1 MPVFLQCLII
11 VDIGTGSG
19 KWVIEVAYEYSST
32 RVIGT
37 DLSPIQD
44 TEVPANA
51 EFILMDL
58 TAGLQF
64 DDGSTDLVQSRFE
77 TNQQLY

>member
-1 MPVFLQCLII
+1 MI

-19 KWVIEVAYEYSST
+19 KWVIEVADEHST
-32 RVIGT
+32 ARVIGT
-37 DLSPIQD
+37 DLSPIQP

-58 TAGLQF
+58 TEGLQF
-64 DDGSTDLVQSRFE
+64 DDGSTDLVQSRFDA
-77 TNQQLY
+77 NQQLY